1 MPIPTPPPPPARPRR
16 QMPVVACCSP
26 IIDGPAANRV
36 ARAFCRGEHYRVEAI
51 RALAWKQCIATWW
64 ALWRAREQ
72 PVAQIAHRPPDLLK
86 VGRCKTRSERGAFR
100 GQKIIKASSI
110 VGAPLSID
118 DEAGACLVADIPV
131 DCRLLLD
138 AGWQVELKAS
148 ALEGDGVA
156 AWQATGT
163 GHVA

>member
-1 MPIPTPPPPPARPRR
+1 
-16 QMPVVACCSP
+16 
-26 IIDGPAANRV
+26 
-36 ARAFCRGEHYRVEAI
+36 
-51 RALAWKQCIATWW
+51 
-64 ALWRAREQ
+64 
-72 PVAQIAHRPPDLLK
+72 
-86 VGRCKTRSERGAFR
+86 RGAFR

-131 DCRLLLD
+131 DCGLRLD

-148 ALEGDGVA
+148 ALEGDRVA

-163 GHVA
+163 GHVAAPGAPLRHRQGERHAARPRDIDDGLRGELYPAKAREHVGDLEVIEPHAWCRSASLVTRPAPSLDVLVVAQHLECRLRRAFEHAGE